1 MDVERSGLQAYF
13 ALLRRRRSSMFI
25 VFSTVAVATVFG
37 TLLLDDQ
44 YRSTAT
50 IAIERPEIPENMV
63 QTTVANY
70 DTDLRIDRIRNQVL
84 AQENVEAW
92 ISEFG
97 LYEELIADRSINA
110 AASQFRRDV
119 EVITIQAREDIAVKD
134 QGETIAFDLSYY
146 GETPAKAVRVAER
159 LADRFLEENRRS
171 RNQSV
176 EETLDFFRRDA
187 QRLALKISD
196 AEARLAEFKERNAGA
211 LPESANINAQMLD
224 RAERDLDD
232 ANREIRDLRERRQIL
247 ETDLAKESPNA
258 PIFTASGETMLTGTD
273 RLKLLQQQYVE
284 LSSKYGPEHP
294 DIVRTLREI
303 NLLSGGSNEGEIE
316 TIREELD
323 VAQRA
328 YAAAQQR
335 YSETHP
341 DVRSLRNKI
350 DFLQQRLTAIS
361 AAPPSPTN
369 SQPDNPAYVS
379 ILVQIRG
386 ADSQIRAAQ
395 QKARELET
403 RISDYESLLVQS
415 PQVEREYLA
424 LDRNYNQAVAEYNE
438 VIRKQTD
445 AQRAQQLEVSEKGER
460 YVLQR
465 MPGEPQ
471 SAAFPNRLAII
482 ILGIIFAV
490 GCAFGAVVFSE
501 SLDPTVRGS
510 RDLRNLVDM
519 PPIAIIPVLESDAER
534 QKRTMIWSSSALGVA
549 AVIIYMIVIQ
559 VF

>member
-1 MDVERSGLQAYF
+1 MDIERSGLQAYF

-37 TLLLDDQ
+37 TLLLNDQ

-50 IAIERPEIPENMV
+50 IAIERPEIPENMI

-84 AQENVEAW
+84 VAENVEAW
-92 ISEFG
+92 INEFG
-97 LYEELIADRSINA
+97 LYQDLIADRSMNA
-110 AASQFRRDV
+110 AAGQFRRDV

-146 GETPAKAVRVAER
+146 GESPAKAVRVAER
-159 LADRFLEENRRS
+159 LADHFLAENRRS

-176 EETLDFFRRDA
+176 EDTLDFFRRDA
-187 QRLALKISD
+187 ERLALRITD
-196 AEARLAEFKERNAGA
+196 AEAKLAEFKERNAGA
-211 LPESANINAQMLD
+211 LPESTNINAQMLD

-232 ANREIRDLRERRQIL
+232 ANREIRGLREKRQIL
-247 ETDLAKESPNA
+247 ETDLATESPNA

-303 NLLSGGSNEGEIE
+303 DLLSGGSNDGEIE
-316 TIREELD
+316 TIRQELD
-323 VAQRA
+323 VAERA

-350 DFLQQRLTAIS
+350 NFLQQRLTAIS
-361 AAPPSPTN
+361 AAPVRSTTT
-369 SQPDNPAYVS
+369 QPDNPAYVS
-379 ILVQIRG
+379 ILVQIRS

-395 QKARELET
+395 QKARELQA

-424 LDRNYNQAVAEYNE
+424 LDRDYNQAVAEYNE

-510 RDLRNLVDM
+510 RDLRNIVNM
-519 PPIAIIPVLESDAER
+519 PPIAIIPVLENDAER

-549 AVIIYMIVIQ
+549 AVIVYMIFIQ